1 MELCVAVN
9 SSSATNVNFKI
20 SRIREVVIPVL
31 FLARAPGCAHFG
43 NIIVVSRSRALEDL
57 IARTQV
63 LVEALPYIKRFHG
76 KTFVIKYGGHAMLT
90 PELRSAF
97 CQDIVL
103 LDSVG
108 IKPVVVHGGGP
119 QITELITKLGIKS
132 HFVRGMRVTDEATM
146 EAAEMVHKHSA
157 MIKSLNKFRCNRQG
171 GPWTQ
176 TIRVQ
181 SAGAGFVVAI
191 VGEFAPRSGFVELV
205 EATCGKAGF
214 DWNKAPKNLF
224 GNEPL
229 LSAQG
234 TAGSC
239 GS

>member
-1 MELCVAVN
+1 MTGCGRHWRELFC
-9 SSSATNVNFKI
+9 STTPSA
-20 SRIREVVIPVL
+20 IPL
-31 FLARAPGCAHFG
+31 PILECPPQFGPGPLAAYCTAF
-43 NIIVVSRSRALEDL
+43 AL
-57 IARTQV
+57 
-63 LVEALPYIKRFHG
+63 
-76 KTFVIKYGGHAMLT
+76 
-90 PELRSAF
+90 
-97 CQDIVL
+97 
-103 LDSVG
+103 
-108 IKPVVVHGGGP
+108 
-119 QITELITKLGIKS
+119 
-132 HFVRGMRVTDEATM
+132 TM
-146 EAAEMVHKHSA
+146 EAAEMVHKHGA
-157 MIKSLNKFRCNRQG
+157 IIKSLNKFRCNRQG